1 MAAIVS
7 TEVQISILFPQRAE
21 IYDAI
26 AGEAI
31 TAGQAV
37 YFNSSGKI
45 IKSNAG
51 AAGTAK
57 FAGIALN
64 TAGAGQAV
72 SVLVRGHIAGYTLS
86 GAYGSKAYLSD
97 TAGALA
103 DAAGTV
109 SVVAGSVVPLSD
121 ASRTKVLYVNSSW
134 LAL

>member
-1 MAAIVS
+1 MAVITSTATQVS
-7 TEVQISILFPQRAE
+7 LVFPQSAE
-21 IYDAI
+21 VYDAI
-26 AGEAI
+26 AGETI

-51 AAGTAK
+51 ASGTAK

-64 TAGAGQAV
+64 SASAGQAV
-72 SVLVRGHIAGYTLS
+72 SVLVRGHVKGFTLS

-109 SVVAGSVVPLSD
+109 SVVVGSVVPLSD
-121 ASRTKVLYVNSSW
+121 SARSKVLYVNSSW